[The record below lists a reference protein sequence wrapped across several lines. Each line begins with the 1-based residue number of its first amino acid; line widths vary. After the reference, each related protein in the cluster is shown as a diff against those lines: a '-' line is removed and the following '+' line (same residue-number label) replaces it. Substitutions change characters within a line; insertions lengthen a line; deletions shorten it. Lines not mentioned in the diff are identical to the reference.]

1 MYLKNSIRQN
11 SKPIN
16 ILIVDDHEAIGAGLV
31 KLGEFN
37 EKLNFVGICKTK
49 NELEDFLKKQV
60 PDIIIMDI
68 SLGKHD
74 SIEITKEILEKLPD
88 IKVVIYSIDCHIG
101 IVQRAI
107 RSGASGFFQNL
118 PIPFFYFRH

>member
-1 MYLKNSIRQN
+1 MYLKNSNRQN

-16 ILIVDDHEAIGAGLV
+16 ILIV
-31 KLGEFN
+31 LGEFN

-74 SIEITKEILEKLPD
+74 GIEITKEILEKLPD

-107 RSGASGFFQNL
+107 RSGASGFFFK
-118 PIPFFYFRH
+118 IFRHPFFISGTRKFAEK